1 MAFPLPTAEN
11 AGLRA
16 REVPFWAEYVISI
29 SMLVRIREGCR
40 QPNFGA
46 LKPVWQ
52 PNGSGIQQHIFLVL
66 LGHRELLLS

>member
-16 REVPFWAEYVISI
+16 REVPFWAGYVISI

-52 PNGSGIQQHIFLVL
+52 QNGSGIQQHIFLVL
-66 LGHRELLLS
+66 LDHR